1 MALIEVSLEELPV
14 SANLGQSCL
23 ATKISAPGPSSFG
36 WFRHTMA
43 DDEVGRAAEEE
54 ERGKGKRAAWRKRQG
69 ACRGRRGSAGRT
81 SEEEERGGRAH
92 GVERERRER
101 AAER

>member
-1 MALIEVSLEELPV
+1 MAGEEGGGGSDPATPRLID
-14 SANLGQSCL
+14 A
-23 ATKISAPGPSSFG
+23 
-36 WFRHTMA
+36 MA

-69 ACRGRRGSAGRT
+69 ACRGWRESAGRT

-92 GVERERRER
+92 GVERERERRER

>member
-1 MALIEVSLEELPV
+1 VVARIRPPRAGGRHGREEGDGGSDPATPRLID
-14 SANLGQSCL
+14 A
-23 ATKISAPGPSSFG
+23 
-36 WFRHTMA
+36 MA